1 MTRRKRSQSKN
12 RLLTLNECK
21 NNLKQLKRLTKGPRK
36 IVYNFNSRY
45 LELYN
50 QLKAIVRTSF
60 SVINYENALRPRLWM
75 KSNTIK
81 EAYSLI
87 EKYENLLQN
96 VYYNNNNNSY
106 NRNLN
111 GRNERTLFISL
122 SNDYY
127 ESNAINNKK

>member
-1 MTRRKRSQSKN
+1 M
-12 RLLTLNECK
+12 LLDQEFK
-21 NNLKQLKRLTKGPRK
+21 YMKKQ
-36 IVYNFNSRY
+36 
-45 LELYN
+45 
-50 QLKAIVRTSF
+50 
-60 SVINYENALRPRLWM
+60 LWM

-127 ESNAINNKK
+127 ESNAINNKKK